1 MAYTTATVKL
11 RSAPSAAVAEYVY
24 DTVDA
29 IGDVDAAGYFTDGV
43 SVHNMAIGD
52 LVTVRV
58 WSSAVPA
65 LTQAGRNAATLS
77 GMYDFYVTSIST
89 DAVTILA
96 IKIA

>member
-1 MAYTTATVKL
+1 MAYD
-11 RSAPSAAVAEYVY
+11 SAGVRLVREGSGGLAEYVY
-24 DTVDA
+24 DTTDI
-29 IGDVDAAGYFTDGV
+29 IGDVDAASYFTDGV

-77 GMYDFYVTSIST
+77 GLYDFYVTSIST
-89 DAVTILA
+89 NAATILA
-96 IKIA
+96 VKLS